1 MKLKFSYDLIKY
13 NTKESL
19 LLFFQTRC
27 TIKNFIKK
35 DKLLSATMNSSCLWN
50 QMWNSFTQNMKAW
63 QRNILF
69 LNNFILM
76 AFVNDNVEVSSFQ
89 KPSDANSTELSELHY
104 GYFAEKFEVL
114 LF

>member
-1 MKLKFSYDLIKY
+1 
-13 NTKESL
+13 
-19 LLFFQTRC
+19 
-27 TIKNFIKK
+27 
-35 DKLLSATMNSSCLWN
+35 
-50 QMWNSFTQNMKAW
+50 MKAW